1 MVERYE
7 DLRRQVLGQKDP
19 DHRGQGLRLF
29 LGQGMKAWMNTWL
42 CCLPAGPTRMPQEFD
57 AAVAVVPWDL
67 RGEVAAILAGM
78 AMSMGQEM
86 NA

>member
-19 DHRGQGLRLF
+19 DHRGQGLMLF
-29 LGQGMKAWMNTWL
+29 LSQGMKAWMNTWL
-42 CCLPAGPTRMPQEFD
+42 CCLPAGPTRMPKESD
-57 AAVAVVPWDL
+57 STISVVPWDL

-78 AMSMGQEM
+78 AMSIGQETSV
-86 NA
+86 